1 MQQINLYLPE
11 FRPNRKPLRTVHMAW
26 ALLGLTVLLILVS
39 LWSASRTSGL
49 ASQVAREEEK
59 LNELQ
64 GQVADLQ
71 SRQPRQRGPSLET
84 EVERLQ
90 QDIRR
95 RERIKALI
103 AQQNLGNA
111 EGFSGQLQ
119 GLARQ
124 SMEDLALE
132 WFSLQQGGA
141 YVELG
146 GRVRSADLVP
156 LYLQRLREENS
167 FAGARFGVLDVGRD
181 DSARPGLEF
190 NVTRAKGEG
199 SRR

>member
-11 FRPNRKPLRTVHMAW
+11 FRPNRKPVRAVHMGW
-26 ALLGLTVLLILVS
+26 ALLAAAVLLVLIS
-39 LWSASRTSGL
+39 LWSSYRTGGL
-49 ASQVAREEEK
+49 ANQVAQEEQK

-64 GQVADLQ
+64 GQVATLQ
-71 SRQPRQRGPSLET
+71 QQQPRLRGPGLET

-90 QDIRR
+90 QEIRR

-103 AQQNLGNA
+103 AQQNMGNA

-132 WFSLQQGGA
+132 WFSLQQGGG

-146 GRVRSADLVP
+146 GRVRTADLVP
-156 LYLQRLREENS
+156 LYLQRLRQEDS
-167 FAGARFGVLDVGRD
+167 FAGARFGVLDMGRD
-181 DSARPGLEF
+181 ESTAPGLEF
-190 NVTRAKGEG
+190 NLTRAKGEG